1 MQRWIR
7 GLFAYAEKIQAYLDG
22 MANNLTVCI
31 MKEGKK
37 IVEMIAFV
45 LALAL
50 CDSSC
55 NCGGSGCCRGKACRC
70 NKENDKR
77 EKGEGLDDGEER

>member
-1 MQRWIR
+1 
-7 GLFAYAEKIQAYLDG
+7 
-22 MANNLTVCI
+22 

-37 IVEMIAFV
+37 MVEKMAFV

-55 NCGGSGCCRGKACRC
+55 NCGGGCCRGKACRC

-77 EKGEGLDDGEER
+77 EKGEELDDGGES

>member
-1 MQRWIR
+1 
-7 GLFAYAEKIQAYLDG
+7 
-22 MANNLTVCI
+22 
-31 MKEGKK
+31 MKEGNK
-37 IVEMIAFV
+37 IVEMMAFA

-50 CDSSC
+50 FDTSC

-77 EKGEGLDDGEER
+77 EKGEGLDDEEKK

>member
-1 MQRWIR
+1 
-7 GLFAYAEKIQAYLDG
+7 
-22 MANNLTVCI
+22 

-37 IVEMIAFV
+37 IVEKMAFV

-50 CDSSC
+50 CDCGC
-55 NCGGSGCCRGKACRC
+55 NCGGGCCHGKACRC

-77 EKGEGLDDGEER
+77 EKGEGLDDGGEK

>member
-1 MQRWIR
+1 MQNRTLLGGVIC
-7 GLFAYAEKIQAYLDG
+7 IP
-22 MANNLTVCI
+22 NNLTVCI

-37 IVEMIAFV
+37 MVEMIAFV
-45 LALAL
+45 LALALAL

-70 NKENDKR
+70 NKENGKR
-77 EKGEGLDDGEER
+77 DEEDGLDDGGER

>member
-1 MQRWIR
+1 
-7 GLFAYAEKIQAYLDG
+7 

-55 NCGGSGCCRGKACRC
+55 NCGGSGCCRGEACKC

>member
-1 MQRWIR
+1 
-7 GLFAYAEKIQAYLDG
+7 
-22 MANNLTVCI
+22 

-37 IVEMIAFV
+37 IVEKMAFV

-50 CDSSC
+50 CDCGC
-55 NCGGSGCCRGKACRC
+55 NCGGSGRCGGETCRC

-77 EKGEGLDDGEER
+77 EKGEGLDDGGEK

>member
-1 MQRWIR
+1 
-7 GLFAYAEKIQAYLDG
+7 
-22 MANNLTVCI
+22 

-37 IVEMIAFV
+37 IVEMIVFV

-77 EKGEGLDDGEER
+77 DEDDGLDDGREQESIISD

>member
-1 MQRWIR
+1 
-7 GLFAYAEKIQAYLDG
+7 
-22 MANNLTVCI
+22 

-37 IVEMIAFV
+37 IVEMIVFV

-50 CDSSC
+50 FDSSC

-70 NKENDKR
+70 NKENDKQ
-77 EKGEGLDDGEER
+77 EKGEELDDGME

>member
-1 MQRWIR
+1 
-7 GLFAYAEKIQAYLDG
+7 
-22 MANNLTVCI
+22 

-37 IVEMIAFV
+37 IVEMIAFA

-50 CDSSC
+50 FDSSC

-70 NKENDKR
+70 NKENGKR
-77 EKGEGLDDGEER
+77 DEEDGLDDGREQESIISD